1 MFGAISHELRTPLN
15 GMLTFLKAA
24 IEFPGINEYVLMEYL
39 NPSLDCSDHLL
50 HLVNDILTCT
60 EMSDGKEIKMDYDN
74 KINFEDIINKSI
86 RMFKL

>member
-1 MFGAISHELRTPLN
+1 
-15 GMLTFLKAA
+15 
-24 IEFPGINEYVLMEYL
+24 MEYL